1 MSGARTEIEV
11 SLPGRLFSLPPL
23 TREGRR
29 GCRAWMLPVV
39 EDSSG
44 VSEFL
49 RLAVEV
55 RGRFWP
61 AADLGCFW
69 ALEAGALDF
78 GGFLGAA
85 SAGHSTSWVRSR
97 RSGGIHS
104 EMYISM
110 NVKVNGLDGFFGTVK
125 TLVELLVMD
134 TSQMSEIPQP
144 SSVGGGER
152 TSIRSSP
159 FSPGDQ

>member
-1 MSGARTEIEV
+1 M
-11 SLPGRLFSLPPL
+11 
-23 TREGRR
+23 
-29 GCRAWMLPVV
+29 

-49 RLAVEV
+49 RLVVDV

-61 AADLGCFW
+61 ADDLGCFW
-69 ALEAGALDF
+69 AFEAGALDF
-78 GGFLGAA
+78 WDFFRGA

-104 EMYISM
+104 EIEVSM
-110 NVKVNGLDGFFGTVK
+110 NMKGHGPEGFFGTVK
-125 TLVELLVMD
+125 TLVELLIMD
-134 TSQMSEIPQP
+134 TGQTSEIPRP
-144 SSVGGGER
+144 SSMGGRGR

-159 FSPGDQ
+159 F